1 MTRSVNEG
9 GDIMD
14 YEQMMLI
21 ARILGIIV
29 AIAYILVFKP
39 LLDAAQKKFET
50 EKEKA
55 LADLTEQER
64 QELRDCIED
73 AVEAAE
79 QVMKTEAGEKKKQK
93 VMGVVLEKLNTLT
106 HLKLTSEQLDD
117 MVEAFVFAVKTTKGE

>member
-9 GDIMD
+9 GYIMD

-79 QVMKTEAGEKKKQK
+79 QVMNTEAGEKKKQK
-93 VMGVVLEKLNTLT
+93 VMK
-106 HLKLTSEQLDD
+106 
-117 MVEAFVFAVKTTKGE
+117 